1 MKTSTIKVSDK
12 SRLWWKRCCD
22 RLGMNSVDAFDTFML
37 KVQEHQRYEFFNSLP
52 MPNDYKKRLEG
63 KRIDK
68 SRVVVK
74 VYKKYVHT

>member
-22 RLGMNSVDAFDTFML
+22 RLEMNSVEAFDTFML
-37 KVQEHQRYEFFNSLP
+37 KVQEHKRNEFFKSLP
-52 MPNDYKKRLEG
+52 MPHDFKKRLEG

-68 SRVVVK
+68 SQVTK
-74 VYKKYVHT
+74 EVYKK